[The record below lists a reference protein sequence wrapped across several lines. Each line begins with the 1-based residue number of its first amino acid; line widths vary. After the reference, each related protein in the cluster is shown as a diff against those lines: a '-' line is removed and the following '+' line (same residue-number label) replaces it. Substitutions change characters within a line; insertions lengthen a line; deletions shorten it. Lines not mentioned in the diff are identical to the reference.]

1 MKLFIGIAPLCLLC
15 LLYCSP
21 AGGTGGTVVAWGD
34 NTYGQTHVPYT
45 LTNAIALATLGGG
58 ADYSLAL
65 RADDPAWHYNRVAA
79 WGDDYA
85 GQTNPPSASLS
96 DVVALA
102 GGYNHCLAIKANGS
116 VTNWGATFYSVPT
129 TPVIASNDAVSLSA
143 GLAHSLALR
152 ADGTIVVAG
161 TNEVGGPWMAPAGLS
176 NVVATACGGGAG
188 LALKADGTVVWWQG
202 LGLTTTNLPVPAEV
216 SNVVAIATGTMTF
229 GDYAL
234 ALKADGTVAAW
245 SLSGWPCP
253 TNVPPG
259 LEHVVAI
266 AAGVDHCLALRSDGS
281 VVAWG
286 DSRASFDATN
296 VPPGL
301 THVIAIAA
309 GGAHSLALVSTNN
322 PPVFVTRGLPDRTSI
337 VGDQVFFIAQAIGAW
352 PLHFQWR
359 FNGTNLDGATNAV
372 LKLANVQTNQ
382 AGNYSV
388 TVSNLFGAVA
398 SSNALLRV
406 QPLIIT
412 RQPQSQTNLVGATV
426 TFDVATQDYLLS
438 TYQWRFNGTNLPGAT
453 SMSLTLTNLQPT
465 DAGLYSVII
474 SNQFGVSIS
483 SDALLR
489 VEPLFITSQPQSQT
503 NLAGATVA
511 FSLTTQAYVPLAYQ
525 WRFNG
530 TNLSGATDAALL
542 LTNVQPADAG
552 VYSVFVTN
560 AYGAVTS
567 SNAFLGIIPLLI
579 TAQPRDQIRWPGA
592 TAAFS
597 VTAQANA
604 PLVYQWQFNG
614 TNLAG
619 ATDAALSLTNV
630 QYDQVGLYGVFV
642 SNCFGSVR
650 SLNAHLWVVPVVGW
664 GDNGNG
670 QLNVP
675 VDATNI
681 AQVAGGSVNTL
692 ALKTDGT
699 VFAWGG
705 PGLGIASVPA
715 GLTNVIA
722 IAAGSDHALA
732 LKLDGTVTGWGVL
745 LGSIPADLDQ
755 VVAIDANV
763 DTSLALRAN
772 GTVTAW
778 GIGIYAFYQTNL
790 PPGLSNVVAIA
801 DGLDHALAL
810 KADGTLVAWGDNQW
824 GQTNVP
830 AGLNKVVAI
839 GAGSSHSVALNADG
853 KVVAWGYNGYGQT
866 NVPPDLTNAVQI
878 AVGGDHTLALKA
890 DGTVVAWGNNDNGQT
905 NVPPGLSNVIAVAA
919 GDAHSLALVGDH
931 PPRLHMSLANPQP
944 GANGFSMRLP
954 TRTGRAY
961 ALEYKNSLA
970 EGNWT
975 ALPLAA
981 GNGAILTLTDST
993 ATNSAQRFY
1002 RVRQW

>member
-1 MKLFIGIAPLCLLC
+1 MKLVFGISPLCLLS
-15 LLYCSP
+15 LLCCSP
-21 AGGTGGTVVAWGD
+21 ADGMGGTVVAWGD
-34 NTYGQTHVPYT
+34 STYGQTNVPLN
-45 LTNAIALATLGGG
+45 LTNAIGLATLGGG
-58 ADYSLAL
+58 ANYSLAL
-65 RADDPAWHYNRVAA
+65 RADEPAWRNNRVAA
-79 WGDDYA
+79 WGDGSA
-85 GQTNPPSASLS
+85 GQSNPPSSSLS
-96 DVVALA
+96 DAVALA
-102 GGYNHCLAIKANGS
+102 GGANHCLAIKANGS

-143 GLAHSLALR
+143 GWAHSLALR
-152 ADGTIVVAG
+152 ADGTIVAAG
-161 TNEVGGPWMAPAGLS
+161 TNEVGGPWIAPAGLS
-176 NVVATACGGGAG
+176 NVVATACGGNAA

-202 LGLTTTNLPVPAEV
+202 LGFTTTNLPVPADV
-216 SNVVAIATGTMTF
+216 SNVVAIATGTVIF
-229 GDYAL
+229 DDYAL
-234 ALKADGTVAAW
+234 ALKADGTVACW
-245 SLSGWPCP
+245 SMGVWPSP

-259 LEHVVAI
+259 LDQVVAI
-266 AAGVDHCLALRSDGS
+266 AGGVDHCLALRSDGA

-286 DSRASFDATN
+286 DSWAAPAATN
-296 VPPGL
+296 VPSGL
-301 THVIAIAA
+301 SNVIAIAA
-309 GGAHSLALVSTNN
+309 GGTHSLALVSTNN
-322 PPVFVTRGLPDRTSI
+322 PPVFATRGLTDRTSV
-337 VGDQVFFIAQAIGAW
+337 VGDQVFFIAQVVGTW
-352 PLHFQWR
+352 PLQFQWR

-372 LKLANVQTNQ
+372 FKLTNVQTNQ
-382 AGNYSV
+382 AGDYSV
-388 TVSNLFGAVA
+388 AVSNLFGGVV
-398 SSNALLRV
+398 SPNALLRV
-406 QPLIIT
+406 EPLIIT
-412 RQPQSQTNLVGATV
+412 RQPQSQTNVGGATV
-426 TFDVATQDYLLS
+426 TLDVATQDYLAS

-453 SMSLTLTNLQPT
+453 NMTLTLTNLQPS
-465 DAGLYSVII
+465 DAGLYSVIV
-474 SNQFGVSIS
+474 SNEFGVSIS
-483 SDALLR
+483 ADALLR
-489 VEPLFITSQPQSQT
+489 VEPFFITGQPQSQT

-525 WRFNG
+525 WQLNG
-530 TNLSGATDAALL
+530 TNLSGATDATLL

-552 VYSVFVTN
+552 VYSVLVTN
-560 AYGAVTS
+560 AFGGVTS

-579 TAQPRDQIRWPGA
+579 TAQPQDQVKWPGA

-597 VTAQANA
+597 LTAQANA
-604 PLVYQWQFNG
+604 PVVYQWQFNG

-619 ATDAALSLTNV
+619 ATESTLSLTNV
-630 QYDQVGLYGVFV
+630 QYDQAGLFTAIV
-642 SNCFGSVR
+642 SNSFGSVR
-650 SLNAHLWVVPVVGW
+650 SLDAHLWVVPVVGW

-670 QLNVP
+670 QINVP

-681 AQVAGGSVNTL
+681 AQVAGGSVNAL

-705 PGLGIASVPA
+705 PGLGIAHVPA

-732 LKLDGTVTGWGVL
+732 LKFDGTVTGWGVL

-778 GIGIYAFYQTNL
+778 GIGIYAFYQTNS

-810 KADGTLVAWGDNQW
+810 KADGTLVAWGDNYW

-839 GAGSSHSVALNADG
+839 GAGSSHSVALNTDG
-853 KVVAWGYNGYGQT
+853 KVVVWGSNSYGQT

-905 NVPPGLSNVIAVAA
+905 DVPPGLSNVIAVAA
-919 GDAHSLALVGDH
+919 GDAHSLALVGDR
-931 PPRLHMSLANPQP
+931 PPRLHVSLANPQP
-944 GANGFSMRLP
+944 GANGFSVRLP
-954 TRTGRAY
+954 TWAGRVY
-961 ALEYKNSLA
+961 ALQYKQSLDN
-970 EGNWT
+970 GDWT

-981 GNGAILTLTDST
+981 GNGRMLTLTDSS